1 MMIVDVPCCAACSVH
16 RKQRQEDM
24 HECTCPHLRFM
35 LLIAVKKV
43 YSEQDSLAAFATVC
57 NSLNAQVP
65 LLRQVLQLADHFVA

>member
-1 MMIVDVPCCAACSVH
+1 
-16 RKQRQEDM
+16 
-24 HECTCPHLRFM
+24 M
-35 LLIAVKKV
+35 LVIAVKKV